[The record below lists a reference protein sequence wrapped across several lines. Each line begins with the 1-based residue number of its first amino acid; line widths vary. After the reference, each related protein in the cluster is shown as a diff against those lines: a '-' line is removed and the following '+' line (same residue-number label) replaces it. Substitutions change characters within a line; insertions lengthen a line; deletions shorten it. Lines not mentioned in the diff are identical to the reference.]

1 MPRRI
6 DAETD
11 MKILADVGLG
21 MLYKDVAAKYNV
33 SPSYITKLTSGKKAL
48 NIRVPEPAKV
58 LTDAIEAYEDD
69 INAIVEFIEQ
79 RQVLVTNDAI
89 VKYLNAQITRAAIR
103 IKIYTKLLNKY
114 KNRKEN

>member
-6 DAETD
+6 DAEID

-58 LTDAIEAYEDD
+58 LTDDIEAYEDD
-69 INAIVEFIEQ
+69 IDAIVEFIEQ
-79 RQVLVTNDAI
+79 RKVLVTNDAI

>member
-11 MKILADVGLG
+11 MKILVDVGLG
-21 MLYKDVAAKYNV
+21 MLYKDVAAKYKV

-48 NIRVPEPAKV
+48 NIRVPEPAKI
-58 LTDAIEAYEDD
+58 LTDDIEVYEDD
-69 INAIVEFIEQ
+69 VDAIAEFIKQ
-79 RQVLVTNDAI
+79 KQVLVTQEAI
-89 VKYLNAQITRAAIR
+89 IKYLNTQISRSVIR

-114 KNRKEN
+114 KGKE